1 MHASPSR
8 STRRPFDRAPERFG
22 REDGLRRT
30 RPFARPGGMNW
41 LQIAMRMGEDDAANE
56 RSLDALGPFDLPAR
70 GRR

>member
-22 REDGLRRT
+22 REDGLRRI

-41 LQIAMRMGEDDAANE
+41 LQIAMRMDESGDIHD
-56 RSLDALGPFDLPAR
+56 RSLDALGPFDLPSR